1 MSWKFIFSLY
11 YFIRILTDL
20 DIYCVGGSYRYP
32 SDYFAV
38 AVINRLM
45 IFVCRSMWC
54 ECSVHID
61 WYYVRYLL
69 HGNQEITYFIHRKKL
84 ENGSIDV
91 VIPRYLTY
99 DKRYIGRMSEDK
111 PLSLY
116 YLCLSKL
123 LTFYCGCIQ
132 TQLSYRRYEREL
144 SDRSWYKN
152 PHLD

>member
-1 MSWKFIFSLY
+1 MRSEKDQY
-11 YFIRILTDL
+11 CVIRILINLDL
-20 DIYCVGGSYRYP
+20 YCVRRSDKYP

-38 AVINRLM
+38 AIINRLM

-61 WYYVRYLL
+61 WY
-69 HGNQEITYFIHRKKL
+69 HGNQEIMYFIHRKKL

-99 DKRYIGRMSEDK
+99 NKRYIQRMNEEK
-111 PLSLY
+111 PLPLY

-132 TQLSYRRYEREL
+132 TQLSYRKKNKYRYYL
-144 SDRSWYKN
+144 S
-152 PHLD
+152 LV